1 VPQIKSKQETTMS
14 KLLML
19 ALLAATTTAF
29 AQATPTGLWKTI
41 DDKTGKERSL
51 IRITEA
57 GGVYTGRIDK
67 RLDADAKPTDVC
79 DKCTDERK
87 DKPLQGLVLIRNA
100 KQSADDKELFEG
112 GDITDPENGKVYR
125 LRLKP
130 LEGGKKL
137 EVRGY
142 IGPFY
147 RNQTWIR
154 VE

>member
-1 VPQIKSKQETTMS
+1 MKTLMALG
-14 KLLML
+14 LLM
-19 ALLAATTTAF
+19 AATAAF

-51 IRITEA
+51 IRITEG
-57 GGVYTGRIDK
+57 GGVYTGRIEKSLTPDSEPN
-67 RLDADAKPTDVC
+67 AVC

-87 DKPLQGLVLIRNA
+87 GKPLIGMALIRNV
-100 KQSADDKELFEG
+100 KQSADDKEIFDG
-112 GDITDPENGKVYR
+112 GDITDPDNGKVYR

-137 EVRGY
+137 EVRGF

-147 RNQTWIR
+147 RNQTWVR

>member
-1 VPQIKSKQETTMS
+1 MIRKEETML
-14 KLLML
+14 KELLAL
-19 ALLAATTTAF
+19 GLLAASVAVC
-29 AQATPTGLWKTI
+29 AQATPAGLWKTV
-41 DDKTGKERSL
+41 DDNTNKERSL
-51 IRITEA
+51 IRITDAA
-57 GGVYTGRIDK
+57 GVFTGRLEKIFDPN
-67 RLDADAKPTDVC
+67 AKPGAVC

-87 DKPLQGLVLIRNA
+87 GQPLIGMALIRNTR
-100 KQSADDKELFEG
+100 QNADDKEVFDG
-112 GDITDPENGKVYR
+112 GDITDPDDGKVYR

-130 LEGGKKL
+130 LDGGKKL

>member
-1 VPQIKSKQETTMS
+1 MKTA
-14 KLLML
+14 L
-19 ALLAATTTAF
+19 ALSLLFASSFAL
-29 AQATPTGLWKTI
+29 AQATPAGLWKTI

-51 IRITEA
+51 IRISES

-67 RLDADAKPTDVC
+67 RLDPDAKPTDVC

-87 DKPLQGLVLIRNA
+87 GQPLQGLVLVRNVKA
-100 KQSADDKELFEG
+100 SADDKEVFEG

-125 LRLKP
+125 VRLKP

>member
-1 VPQIKSKQETTMS
+1 MKTLIALS
-14 KLLML
+14 LL
-19 ALLAATTTAF
+19 ALAGTAF
-29 AQATPTGLWKTI
+29 AQATPAGLWKTI

-51 IRITEA
+51 IRIAET
-57 GGVYTGRIDK
+57 GGVFTGRIEK
-67 RLDADAKPTDVC
+67 SLDPTGEPGAVC

-87 DKPLQGLVLIRNA
+87 GKPLIGMALIRNV
-100 KQSADDKELFEG
+100 KQSADDKEIFEG
-112 GDITDPENGKVYR
+112 GDITDPDNGKVYK

-130 LEGGKKL
+130 LDGGRKL

>member
-1 VPQIKSKQETTMS
+1 MKTV
-14 KLLML
+14 L
-19 ALLAATTTAF
+19 ALSLLLASSLAL
-29 AQATPTGLWKTI
+29 AQATPAGLWKTI

-51 IRITEA
+51 IRVSES

-67 RLDADAKPTDVC
+67 RLDPDAKPTDVC

-87 DKPLQGLVLIRNA
+87 GQPLQGLVLIRNVKA
-100 KQSADDKELFEG
+100 SADDKEVFEG

-125 LRLKP
+125 VRLKP

>member
-1 VPQIKSKQETTMS
+1 MNCVFVAG
-14 KLLML
+14 LLTLSIGLGL
-19 ALLAATTTAF
+19 AGQAH
-29 AQATPTGLWKTI
+29 AQATPAGLWKTI
-41 DDKTGKERSL
+41 DDSTQKERSL
-51 IRITEA
+51 VRISEA
-57 GGVYTGRIDK
+57 GGVYTGRIEKSLAND
-67 RLDADAKPTDVC
+67 PGQSSVC

-87 DKPLQGLVLIRNA
+87 DKPLVGMPLIRNVKA
-100 KQSADDKELFEG
+100 NAEDKEVFDG
-112 GDITDPENGKVYR
+112 GDIVDPDNGKVYK

-130 LEGGKKL
+130 LESGKKL

>member
-1 VPQIKSKQETTMS
+1 MK
-14 KLLML
+14 KLL
-19 ALLAATTTAF
+19 ALGLFLAASAAF

-51 IRITEA
+51 IRITES

-67 RLDADAKPTDVC
+67 RLDPEAKPTDVC
-79 DKCTDERK
+79 DNCTDDRK
-87 DKPLQGLVLIRNA
+87 GKPLLGLTLIRNV
-100 KQSADDKELFEG
+100 KQSADDKEVFDS
-112 GDITDPENGKVYR
+112 GDITDPDNGKVYKV
-125 LRLKP
+125 RLKP

>member
-1 VPQIKSKQETTMS
+1 MFRQTSQLVV
-14 KLLML
+14 
-19 ALLAATTTAF
+19 LLAFGLFAAL
-29 AQATPTGLWKTI
+29 AQAQVTPAGLWKTI
-41 DDKTGKERSL
+41 DDHSKKERSL
-51 IRITEA
+51 IRITDV
-57 GGVYTGRIDK
+57 GGVLTGRIEK
-67 RLDADAKPTDVC
+67 SLDPDSKPGEVC

-87 DKPLQGLVLIRNA
+87 DKPLIGMALIRNT
-100 KQSADDKELFEG
+100 KQNASDKAVWDG
-112 GDITDPENGKVYR
+112 GDITDPDNGKVYR

-130 LEGGKKL
+130 LEGGKTL

>member
-1 VPQIKSKQETTMS
+1 MKTA
-14 KLLML
+14 L
-19 ALLAATTTAF
+19 ALSILLASSLAL
-29 AQATPTGLWKTI
+29 AQATPAGLWKTI

-51 IRITEA
+51 IRVSES

-67 RLDADAKPTDVC
+67 RLDPDAKPTDVC

-87 DKPLQGLVLIRNA
+87 GQPLQGLVLIRNVKA
-100 KQSADDKELFEG
+100 SADDKDVFEG

-125 LRLKP
+125 VRLKP
-130 LEGGKKL
+130 MEGGKKL

>member
-1 VPQIKSKQETTMS
+1 MTKTFVALTLTLFASAV
-14 KLLML
+14 L
-19 ALLAATTTAF
+19 A
-29 AQATPTGLWKTI
+29 QPTPAGLWKTI

-51 IRITEA
+51 IRISEA

-67 RLDADAKPTDVC
+67 RLDPEAKPTDVC

-87 DKPLQGLVLIRNA
+87 GQPLQGLVLIRNVKA
-100 KQSADDKELFEG
+100 SADDKEVFDG

-125 LRLKP
+125 VRLKP
-130 LEGGKKL
+130 LDGGKKL

-147 RNQTWIR
+147 RNQQWIR
-154 VE
+154 IE

>member
-1 VPQIKSKQETTMS
+1 MKTM
-14 KLLML
+14 LFATLMAFAGA
-19 ALLAATTTAF
+19 AL
-29 AQATPTGLWKTI
+29 AQATPAGLWKTI
-41 DDKTGKERSL
+41 DDNTGKERSL
-51 IRITEA
+51 IRISEA
-57 GGVYTGRIDK
+57 GGVYTGRIEKSLDPGNDK
-67 RLDADAKPTDVC
+67 SAVC

-87 DKPLQGLVLIRNA
+87 GKPLIGMALIRNA
-100 KQSADDKELFEG
+100 KQSADDKEIFDG
-112 GDITDPENGKVYR
+112 GDITDPDNGKVYK

-130 LEGGKKL
+130 LDGGKKL

>member
-1 VPQIKSKQETTMS
+1 MKTA
-14 KLLML
+14 L
-19 ALLAATTTAF
+19 ALSLLFASSLAL
-29 AQATPTGLWKTI
+29 AQATPAGLWKTI

-51 IRITEA
+51 IRISES

-67 RLDADAKPTDVC
+67 RLDPDAKPTDVC

-87 DKPLQGLVLIRNA
+87 GQPLQGLVLVRNVKA
-100 KQSADDKELFEG
+100 SADDKEVFEG

-125 LRLKP
+125 VRLKP
-130 LEGGKKL
+130 MEGGKKL